1 MNEPAELTE
10 DAVKDVLRN
19 VVDPEIQYNI
29 YDLGLIYKVNVNDDR
44 SVGVEMT
51 LTSPACPFGPMI
63 IHDVRESCLSVGAED
78 VQIDLVWQ
86 PPWSPEMMSEEAK
99 LDLGFDL

>member
-1 MNEPAELTE
+1 
-10 DAVKDVLRN
+10 
-19 VVDPEIQYNI
+19 
-29 YDLGLIYKVNVNDDR
+29 
-44 SVGVEMT
+44 
-51 LTSPACPFGPMI
+51 MI

>member
-1 MNEPAELTE
+1 MSETALSEE
-10 DAVKDVLRN
+10 SVRDVLRN
-19 VVDPEIQYNI
+19 VIDPEIQYNI
-29 YDLGLIYKVNVNDDR
+29 LDMGLIYNVKVLEDKT
-44 SVGVEMT
+44 VGIEMT

-78 VQIDLVWQ
+78 VQIELVWQ
-86 PPWSPEMMSEEAK
+86 PPWSPERMSEEAK

>member
-1 MNEPAELTE
+1 MNAPALNIDSVR
-10 DAVKDVLRN
+10 DALRN
-19 VVDPEIQYNI
+19 VIDPEIQYNI
-29 YDLGLIYKVNVNDDR
+29 LDMGLIYEVNVLEDKT
-44 SVGVEMT
+44 VGIQMT

-63 IHDVRESCLSVGAED
+63 IHDVREACLSVGAED

-86 PPWSPEMMSEEAK
+86 PPWSPERMNDEAK

>member
-1 MNEPAELTE
+1 MSDAALTPE
-10 DAVKDVLRN
+10 KVFDVLRQ

-29 YDLGLIYKVNVNDDR
+29 VDLGLIYDVKVGADH
-44 SVGVEMT
+44 GVDIQMT

-63 IHDVRESCLSVGAED
+63 IHDVRESALSVGAAA

-86 PPWSPEMMSEEAK
+86 PPWSPERMSDEAK

>member
-1 MNEPAELTE
+1 MSEVAFSE
-10 DAVKDVLRN
+10 DAVRGALRN
-19 VVDPEIQYNI
+19 VIDPEIQYNI
-29 YDLGLIYKVNVNDDR
+29 LDLGLIYSVKLLEDKT
-44 SVGVEMT
+44 VGVEMT

-86 PPWSPEMMSEEAK
+86 PPWSPERMSEEAK

>member
-1 MNEPAELTE
+1 MTDPELSV
-10 DAVKDVLRN
+10 AVVEDVLRN
-19 VVDPEIQYNI
+19 VIDPDIQYNI
-29 YDLGLIYKVNVNDDR
+29 LDLGLIYEVNVQEDKT
-44 SVGVEMT
+44 VGVQMT

-86 PPWSPEMMSEEAK
+86 PPWSPEKMSEEAK

>member
-1 MNEPAELTE
+1 MTDVPLTV
-10 DAVKDVLRN
+10 DALRDALRN
-19 VVDPEIQYNI
+19 VIDPEIQYNI
-29 YDLGLIYKVNVNDDR
+29 LDLGLIYDVNVLEDK
-44 SVGVEMT
+44 SVGVQMT

-63 IHDVRESCLSVGAED
+63 IHDVRESCLSIGAED

-86 PPWSPEMMSEEAK
+86 PPWSPEKMSEEAK

>member
-1 MNEPAELTE
+1 MTE
-10 DAVKDVLRN
+10 NVLSEDRVRDVLRN
-19 VVDPEIQYNI
+19 VIDPEIQYNI
-29 YDLGLIYKVNVNDDR
+29 LDLGLIYNVNVTADKT
-44 SVGVEMT
+44 VGVEMT

-86 PPWSPEMMSEEAK
+86 PPWSPERMSEEAK

>member
-1 MNEPAELTE
+1 MNEAAALTQE
-10 DAVKDVLRN
+10 AVQDVLRN

-29 YDLGLIYKVNVNDDR
+29 YDLGLIYKVNVQEDK
-44 SVGVEMT
+44 SVGIEMT

-86 PPWSPEMMSEEAK
+86 PPWSPEMMTDEAK

>member
-1 MNEPAELTE
+1 MSDGPITVEQ
-10 DAVKDVLRN
+10 VRDVLKN

-29 YDLGLIYKVNVNDDR
+29 VDLGLIYDITVAPDMAVAIQ
-44 SVGVEMT
+44 MT

-63 IHDVRESCLSVGAED
+63 IHDVRESALSIGATD
-78 VQIDLVWQ
+78 VQIELVWQ
-86 PPWSPEMMSEEAK
+86 PPWSPERLTDEAK

>member
-1 MNEPAELTE
+1 MSEVALSEE
-10 DAVKDVLRN
+10 SVRDVLRN
-19 VVDPEIQYNI
+19 VIDPEIQYNI
-29 YDLGLIYKVNVNDDR
+29 LDLGLIYSVKVLEDKT
-44 SVGVEMT
+44 VGVEMT

-86 PPWSPEMMSEEAK
+86 PPWSPERMSEEAK

>member
-1 MNEPAELTE
+1 MTETALTKE
-10 DAVKDVLRN
+10 SVQDVLRN
-19 VVDPEIQYNI
+19 VIDPEIQYNI
-29 YDLGLIYKVNVNDDR
+29 YDLGLIYNVNVLSDKT
-44 SVGVEMT
+44 VGVEMT

-63 IHDVRESCLSVGAED
+63 IHDVRESCMSVGAED

-86 PPWSPEMMSEEAK
+86 PPWSPEKMSEEAK

>member
-1 MNEPAELTE
+1 MNEPAVLNEE
-10 DAVKDVLRN
+10 SVRDVLRN
-19 VVDPEIQYNI
+19 VIDPEIQYNI
-29 YDLGLIYKVNVNDDR
+29 LDMGLIYEVNVLEDKT
-44 SVGVEMT
+44 VGIQMT

-86 PPWSPEMMSEEAK
+86 PPWSPERMTDEAK

>member
-1 MNEPAELTE
+1 MNQPAAVTE
-10 DAVKDVLRN
+10 TAVRDVLRN
-19 VVDPEIQYNI
+19 VIDPEIQYNI
-29 YDLGLIYKVNVNDDR
+29 LDLGLIYDVKVLEDQ
-44 SVGVEMT
+44 SVGIQMT

-63 IHDVRESCLSVGAED
+63 IHDVRESCLSVGAAD

-86 PPWSPEMMSEEAK
+86 PPWSPERMTDEAK

>member
-1 MNEPAELTE
+1 MS
-10 DAVKDVLRN
+10 DAVFTPEQVFDVLKN

-29 YDLGLIYKVNVNDDR
+29 VDLGLIYDVKVTESKDVAIQ
-44 SVGVEMT
+44 MT

-63 IHDVRESCLSVGAED
+63 IHDVRESTLSLGAGD
-78 VQIDLVWQ
+78 VQIELVWQ
-86 PPWSPEMMSEEAK
+86 PPWSPDRMSDEAK

>member
-1 MNEPAELTE
+1 MTESELTE
-10 DAVKDVLRN
+10 DKIRDVLRN
-19 VVDPEIQYNI
+19 VIDPEIQYNI
-29 YDLGLIYKVNVNDDR
+29 LDLGLIYDVKVQTDKT
-44 SVGVEMT
+44 VGVEMT

-86 PPWSPEMMSEEAK
+86 PPWSPENMTEEAK

>member
-1 MNEPAELTE
+1 MS
-10 DAVKDVLRN
+10 DAVFTSDQVFEVLKN

-29 YDLGLIYKVNVNDDR
+29 VDLGLIYDVKVTDAKDVAIQ
-44 SVGVEMT
+44 MT

-63 IHDVRESCLSVGAED
+63 IHDVRETTLSLGAED
-78 VQIDLVWQ
+78 VQIELVWQ
-86 PPWSPEMMSEEAK
+86 PPWSPERMSDEAK

>member
-1 MNEPAELTE
+1 MSETALSE
-10 DAVKDVLRN
+10 DSVRDALRN
-19 VVDPEIQYNI
+19 VIDPEIQYNI
-29 YDLGLIYKVNVNDDR
+29 LDLGLIYAVKILEDKT
-44 SVGVEMT
+44 VGIEMT

-86 PPWSPEMMSEEAK
+86 PPWSPDRMSEEAK

>member
-1 MNEPAELTE
+1 VNILE
-10 DAVKDVLRN
+10 DRT
-19 VVDPEIQYNI
+19 
-29 YDLGLIYKVNVNDDR
+29 
-44 SVGVEMT
+44 VGIEMT

-63 IHDVRESCLSVGAED
+63 IHDVRESCLGVGAED

-86 PPWSPEMMSEEAK
+86 PPWSPDMMSEEAK

>member
-1 MNEPAELTE
+1 MSEAAVLTE
-10 DAVKDVLRN
+10 ESLRDALRN
-19 VVDPEIQYNI
+19 VIDPEIQYNI
-29 YDLGLIYKVNVNDDR
+29 LDLGLIYEVNLLEDKT
-44 SVGVEMT
+44 VGIQMT

-63 IHDVRESCLSVGAED
+63 IHDVRESCLSVGAAD

-86 PPWSPEMMSEEAK
+86 PPWSPENMTDEAK

>member
-1 MNEPAELTE
+1 MNESTELTQ

-29 YDLGLIYKVNVNDDR
+29 YDLGLIYNVNVNEDK
-44 SVGVEMT
+44 SVGIEMT

-78 VQIDLVWQ
+78 VQIELVWQ

>member
-1 MNEPAELTE
+1 MSESVELTQ

>member
-1 MNEPAELTE
+1 MSEDTLTSE
-10 DAVKDVLRN
+10 KVFDVLKN

-29 YDLGLIYKVNVNDDR
+29 VDLGLIYDVQVSN
-44 SVGVEMT
+44 SVDVAIQMT

-63 IHDVRESCLSVGAED
+63 IHDVRECTLSLGAGD
-78 VQIDLVWQ
+78 VQIELVWQ
-86 PPWSPEMMSEEAK
+86 PPWGPEKMSEEAK

>member
-1 MNEPAELTE
+1 MTDDPLTVDRLR
-10 DAVKDVLRN
+10 DALRN
-19 VVDPEIQYNI
+19 VIDPEIQYNI
-29 YDLGLIYKVNVNDDR
+29 LDLGLIYDVKLQEDQTA
-44 SVGVEMT
+44 SVEMT

-63 IHDVRESCLSVGAED
+63 VHDVRESCLSVGAED

-86 PPWSPEMMSEEAK
+86 PPWSPDKMSDEAK

>member
-1 MNEPAELTE
+1 MN
-10 DAVKDVLRN
+10 DAAILNDVTVTDALKS

-29 YDLGLIYKVNVNDDR
+29 YDLGLIYNVNILEDKT
-44 SVGVEMT
+44 VGIEMT

-63 IHDVRESCLSVGAED
+63 IHDVRESCLAVGAED

-86 PPWSPEMMSEEAK
+86 PPWSPDMMSEEAK

>member
-1 MNEPAELTE
+1 MNEAAELTQE
-10 DAVKDVLRN
+10 AVQDVLRN

-29 YDLGLIYKVNVNDDR
+29 YDLGLIYNVKVQEDK
-44 SVGVEMT
+44 SVGIEMT

-78 VQIDLVWQ
+78 VAIDLVWQ

>member
-1 MNEPAELTE
+1 MTENALTE
-10 DAVKDVLRN
+10 EKVRDVLRN
-19 VVDPEIQYNI
+19 VIDPEIQYNI
-29 YDLGLIYKVNVNDDR
+29 LDLGLIYNVNVESNQT
-44 SVGVEMT
+44 VGVEMT

-86 PPWSPEMMSEEAK
+86 PPWSPEKMSEEAK

>member
-1 MNEPAELTE
+1 MTDTALNDDRVR
-10 DAVKDVLRN
+10 DALRN
-19 VVDPEIQYNI
+19 VIDPEIQYNI
-29 YDLGLIYKVNVNDDR
+29 LDLGLIYNVNVKSDKT
-44 SVGVEMT
+44 VGVEMT

-86 PPWSPEMMSEEAK
+86 PPWSPEKMSEEAK

>member
-1 MNEPAELTE
+1 V
-10 DAVKDVLRN
+10 DQVRDVLKN

-29 YDLGLIYKVNVNDDR
+29 VDLGLIYEI
-44 SVGVEMT
+44 SVAPDMSVAIQMT

-63 IHDVRESCLSVGAED
+63 IHDVRESALSVGATD
-78 VQIDLVWQ
+78 VQIELVWQ
-86 PPWSPEMMSEEAK
+86 PPWSPERLTDEAK

>member
-1 MNEPAELTE
+1 MNESALTE
-10 DAVKDVLRN
+10 NSVRDALRN
-19 VVDPEIQYNI
+19 VIDPEIQYNI
-29 YDLGLIYKVNVNDDR
+29 LDLGLIYNVNVQSNQT
-44 SVGVEMT
+44 VGVEMT

-86 PPWSPEMMSEEAK
+86 PPWSPEKMSEEAK

>member
-1 MNEPAELTE
+1 MSDTPFSES
-10 DAVKDVLRN
+10 AVKDALRN
-19 VVDPEIQYNI
+19 VIDPEIQYNI
-29 YDLGLIYKVNVNDDR
+29 LDLGLIYDVKVLEDQ
-44 SVGVEMT
+44 SVGIQMT

-63 IHDVRESCLSVGAED
+63 IHDVRESCLSVGASD

-86 PPWSPEMMSEEAK
+86 PPWSPEAMSEEAK

>member
-1 MNEPAELTE
+1 MSDGPFTPEQ
-10 DAVKDVLRN
+10 VRDVLKN

-29 YDLGLIYKVNVNDDR
+29 VDLGLVYDIQVLPDL
-44 SVGVEMT
+44 SVTIQMT

-63 IHDVRESCLSVGAED
+63 IHDVRECALSIGATD
-78 VQIDLVWQ
+78 VRIELVWQ
-86 PPWSPEMMSEEAK
+86 PPWSPERMTEEAK